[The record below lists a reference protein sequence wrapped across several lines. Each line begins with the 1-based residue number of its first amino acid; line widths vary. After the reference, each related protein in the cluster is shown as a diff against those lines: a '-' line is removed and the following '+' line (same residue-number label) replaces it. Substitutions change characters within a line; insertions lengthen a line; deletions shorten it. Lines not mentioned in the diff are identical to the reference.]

1 MRRGRQ
7 SVGRLYDPPV
17 IAHKIRLD
25 PSDAQARLFAVW
37 AEASRRAWNWALSEW
52 ERQHLDRIGGQRFK
66 RVGRSGLVPVGEPW
80 SPDPERPAPSAAS
93 LSRLLTE
100 VRREAPLG
108 TMWWM
113 RPPIPARVYRQ
124 PIRDLA
130 AAWSAF
136 HRRRA
141 LGLRRGNPSNPFGGP
156 VPKRTEAPLS
166 FYFSGQDIEIDGGYV
181 ELPFGHR
188 VRLREAPRFRG
199 RVVGSTF
206 SEQAGCWS
214 VALTVEF
221 ERRRQAPPTETHAGI
236 WLGTE
241 ILATIGTRTAEASPD
256 GAGSG
261 RTLFEASRPGA
272 YARDLRRLRRL
283 AKDVSR
289 KMRGSHNRRKAI
301 QRLRKHHARLVNL
314 RRDTLHKL
322 TTAVVRRVAS
332 MGIEDAASVMESES
346 ASRAVAELGLYEF
359 QRQIDYKAAEA
370 GVEITVADKGFA
382 SARHCSACGARNQA
396 SKERSRGARR
406 WRCERC
412 GVEHDRDRNAA
423 VNLDPV
429 SFGTGTSGPELPV
442 Q

>member
-1 MRRGRQ
+1 MR
-7 SVGRLYDPPV
+7 V

-25 PSDAQARLFAVW
+25 PTDAQARLFEVW

-52 ERQHLDRIGGQRFK
+52 ERQQVDRLGGQRFK
-66 RVGRSGLVPVGEPW
+66 RVGRTGLVPVGEPW
-80 SPDPERPAPSAAS
+80 TPDPEQPRPSAAS
-93 LSRLLTE
+93 LSRLLTK
-100 VRREAPLG
+100 VRREAPLR
-108 TMWWM
+108 TVRWM

-136 HRRRA
+136 HRRVA
-141 LGLRRGNPSNPFGGP
+141 TGQKRGGPSNPFGAP
-156 VPKRTEAPLS
+156 VPKRTDAPLS
-166 FYFSGQDIEIDGGYV
+166 FYLSGQDLEIVGGCL

-188 VRLREAPRFRG
+188 VRLGEAPRFRG

-206 SEQAGCWS
+206 SENAGCWA

-221 ERRRQAPPTETHAGI
+221 ERKRQEPPTGTHAGI
-236 WLGTE
+236 RLGTGT
-241 ILATIGTRTAEASPD
+241 LATMGTRTAAASPG

-261 RTLFEASRPGA
+261 RALVEVEAPSA

-283 AKDVSR
+283 SKDVSR

-322 TTAVVRRVAS
+322 TTEIVRRVAS
-332 MGIEDAASVMESES
+332 VGVEDVADILEEESM
-346 ASRAVAELGLYEF
+346 SRAIAELGVYEF
-359 QRQIDYKAAEA
+359 RRQLEYKAAEA
-370 GVEITVADKGFA
+370 GVEITVAKQPYP
-382 SARHCSACGARNQA
+382 SARLCSACGDLNQVSGARW
-396 SKERSRGARR
+396 RGVRR

-412 GVEHDRDRNAA
+412 GTEHDRDLNAA

-429 SFGTGTSGPELPV
+429 SYDAGPSGPELPV

>member
-1 MRRGRQ
+1 MLR
-7 SVGRLYDPPV
+7 V

-25 PSDAQARLFAVW
+25 PTDAQARLFEVW

-52 ERQHLDRIGGQRFK
+52 ERQQLDRAGGQRFK
-66 RVGRSGLVPVGEPW
+66 RVGRTGLVPVGEPW

-93 LSRLLTE
+93 LSRLLTV

-108 TMWWM
+108 TVRWM

-124 PIRDLA
+124 PIRDLV

-141 LGLRRGNPSNPFGGP
+141 LGQKRGGPSNPFGGP
-156 VPKRTEAPLS
+156 VPKRTDAPRS
-166 FYFSGQDIEIDGGYV
+166 FYLSGQDIELGGGYV

-188 VRLREAPRFRG
+188 VRVREAPRFRG
-199 RVVGSTF
+199 RVIGSTF
-206 SEQAGCWS
+206 SEQAGRWS
-214 VALTVEF
+214 VALTVDF
-221 ERRRQAPPTETHAGI
+221 ERKRQTPPTGTHAG
-236 WLGTE
+236 LRFGAAT
-241 ILATIGTRTAEASPD
+241 LATIGTRTAAVSPD

-261 RTLFEASRPGA
+261 HALFEASGPSA

-283 AKDVSR
+283 SKDVAR
-289 KMRGSHNRRKAI
+289 KTRGSHNRRKAI
-301 QRLRKHHARLVNL
+301 RRLRKHHARLVRL

-322 TTAVVRRVAS
+322 TTEIVRRVAS
-332 MGIEDAASVMESES
+332 IGLEDVVSVLEEEST
-346 ASRAVAELGLYEF
+346 SRAIAVLGLYEF
-359 QRQIDYKAAEA
+359 RRQLEYKAEEA
-370 GVEITVADKGFA
+370 GVEVTVAERLFP
-382 SARHCSACGARNQA
+382 SARLCSACGDRNRVSPARW
-396 SKERSRGARR
+396 RGVRR
-406 WRCERC
+406 WTCERC
-412 GVEHDRDRNAA
+412 GAEHDRDVNAA